1 MNVVTLDSAVRD
13 FAKAPN
19 FASLAS
25 FMPNGSLQS
34 HVMWIDCDEEH
45 IIFNTE
51 VHRQKFRNIERDPR
65 VTVLIWE
72 KDNPYRFAEIRG
84 RVVSTERGPSAL
96 AHIDSL
102 AVKYMG
108 GPFGRGSIQS
118 ERVIVRIHPDR
129 QTVRG

>member
-1 MNVVTLDSAVRD
+1 MTLDPAVRD

-19 FASLAS
+19 FASLTS
-25 FMPNGSLQS
+25 VMPNGSLQS
-34 HVMWIDCDEEH
+34 HVMWIDCDDEH

-84 RVVSTERGPSAL
+84 RVVSTERGPAAL

-102 AVKYMG
+102 AVKYTG
-108 GPFGRGSIQS
+108 GPFTRGAIRS
-118 ERVIVRIHPDR
+118 ERVIVRIRPDR